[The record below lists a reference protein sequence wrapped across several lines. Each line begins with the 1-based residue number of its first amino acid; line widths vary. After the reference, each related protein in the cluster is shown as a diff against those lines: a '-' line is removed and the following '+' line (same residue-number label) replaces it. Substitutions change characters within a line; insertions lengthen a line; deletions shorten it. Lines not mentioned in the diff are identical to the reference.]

1 MSRMDKQSQFN
12 QTNLDL
18 NYVVPIVVSDGNG
31 VFISDPGDVP
41 MLTFFQVR
49 KQEGNRVSA
58 DVVAAVR
65 LNSLT
70 DLENLRNS
78 IDETI
83 RKHKDRER

>member
-1 MSRMDKQSQFN
+1 MDEQQQFN

-18 NYVVPIVVSDGNG
+18 NYIVPVVVSDGNG
-31 VFISDPGDVP
+31 VFISEQGDVP

-49 KQEGNRVSA
+49 KQEGNKVSA

-65 LNSLT
+65 MNGLA

-83 RKHKDRER
+83 RKHKNRER